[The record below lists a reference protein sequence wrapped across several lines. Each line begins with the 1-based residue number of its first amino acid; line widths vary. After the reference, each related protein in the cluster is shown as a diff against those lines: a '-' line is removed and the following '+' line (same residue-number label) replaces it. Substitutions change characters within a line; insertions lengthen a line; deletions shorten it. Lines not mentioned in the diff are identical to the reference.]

1 VLCASVA
8 LACAGLALGAWG
20 SLYAADD
27 VEYRGRRLVD
37 VLREFQD
44 RGLDVIFSSAV
55 VGKSLRVS
63 VEPAASEPRAMLE
76 EILLPLGLRAKDGP
90 AGSILI
96 VPSDSVTGTLR
107 GRILS
112 VAAGRP
118 VDGASVR
125 LLETGDS
132 ASSDGNGAF
141 EIVQI
146 PVGTYEMIVE
156 AIGFASATLTRV
168 RVTSDT
174 DTELTVELKAQPML
188 VTEVVVT
195 PNRHSVVRQ
204 EQASRHIVTGEE
216 AILAPTIG
224 GDISR
229 VIELLP
235 GVAAPDNSAAFN
247 VRGSVAQD
255 VSMVLDGLELYD
267 PFHLQS
273 FQSPFSLIDANVV
286 DRVDFFGGG
295 YTADL
300 GDRHGGFVEIST
312 LAPADSGRREIEIG
326 TQNSRLTY
334 RSPMS
339 GGSGAWMLS
348 ARAWYPEAIVD
359 TTELGAGENLDPRFG
374 DVYAKAAF
382 NVSPR
387 HRLSAH
393 GLVAYD
399 RLTFVEKGEDINETV
414 DALTRNNYAW
424 LRTMSAWTSNLTSE
438 TILSG
443 GRIERFRDGISAEDG
458 AIVVND
464 DRVVDFYGLRHDSIW
479 HVSDAHALKA
489 GAEVRWLGAKYRYS
503 NEVEDDPPSSRFTRL
518 DPDGTSVGVYVA
530 HRTRISSEFATELGA
545 RWDRQTYTD
554 DNQFSPRFNA
564 VWRPGE
570 RSELRL
576 ALGRYHQSQR
586 IHELH
591 VEDDETEFSPA
602 EIAEQTELS
611 IQHGFRSGVRV
622 RFDVY
627 YRELSDLRVRYE
639 NLFEPIELFPETTE
653 DRVPVEPE
661 EARLQGVELLVRGDV
676 QKPFFWWVSY
686 ALSSAEDVIDG
697 KDVPR
702 SWDQTHAGR
711 ILVGFRRDERWSV
724 SLSGSLHRGWPTT
737 PVLVESKTL
746 PDGSIEYEAVP
757 GERNTDRFSTYSRL
771 DFKARRSV
779 QLSRGRLW
787 LTLEVVNLMDRDN
800 PCCLDEVFFDPQPDG
815 TVDARRKFD
824 YWRGITP
831 SFSILWEF

>member
-1 VLCASVA
+1 L
-8 LACAGLALGAWG
+8 LH
-20 SLYAADD
+20 AADE

-44 RGLDVIFSSAV
+44 QGLDVIFSSAV
-55 VGKSLRVS
+55 VAKGLRVS

-96 VPSDSVTGTLR
+96 VPSPAAV
-107 GRILS
+107 GRLKGRVLS
-112 VAAGRP
+112 VAGGRP
-118 VDGASVR
+118 VVGAAVR

-132 ASSDGNGAF
+132 VLSDSDGSF
-141 EIVQI
+141 EIERV
-146 PVGTYEMIVE
+146 PLGTYEMTVE
-156 AIGFASATLTRV
+156 AIGFSTATLTRV
-168 RVTSDT
+168 RIASET
-174 DTELTVELKAQPML
+174 DTELTIELKAQPML

-216 AILAPTIG
+216 AILAPSIG
-224 GDISR
+224 DDISSI
-229 VIELLP
+229 VELLP
-235 GVAAPDNSAAFN
+235 GVAAADSSAAFN

-286 DRVDFFGGG
+286 DRIDFFGGG

-312 LAPADSGRREIEIG
+312 LAPADSGRREIELG
-326 TQNSRLTY
+326 TQNSRVTY

-339 GGSGAWMLS
+339 AGSGAWMLS
-348 ARAWYPEAIVD
+348 TRAWYPEAVVD

-387 HRLSAH
+387 HRLSVH
-393 GLVAYD
+393 GLFAYD
-399 RLTFVEKGEDINETV
+399 RLTFVETGEEVNESV
-414 DALTRNNYAW
+414 DTLTRNGYAW
-424 LRTMSAWTSNLTSE
+424 LRALSAWTPNLTSE
-438 TILSG
+438 TIVSG
-443 GRIERFRDGISAEDG
+443 GRIERQRDGVSSEDG
-458 AIVVND
+458 AIIVDD
-464 DRVVDFYGLRHDSIW
+464 DRVVDFYGMRHDSIW
-479 HVSDAHALKA
+479 QISNAHALKA
-489 GAEVRWLGAKYRYS
+489 GAEVRWLGAEYRYS
-503 NEVEDDPPSSRFTRL
+503 NEFEEDPDESTFTRL
-518 DPDGTSVGVYVA
+518 DPDGTSLGVYVA
-530 HRTRISSEFATELGA
+530 HRTRITPELATELGA

-576 ALGRYHQSQR
+576 ALGRFHQSQR

-591 VEDDETEFSPA
+591 VEDGETEFSPA
-602 EIAEQTELS
+602 EIAEQAELS
-611 IQHGFRSGVRV
+611 IRHGFRSGIRT
-622 RFDVY
+622 RFDLY
-627 YRELSDLRVRYE
+627 YRELSDLRTRYE

-653 DRVPVEPE
+653 DRVRIEPE
-661 EARLQGVELLVRGDV
+661 EARLQGVELLVRGDA
-676 QKPFFWWVSY
+676 QKPLFWWVSY
-686 ALSSAEDVIDG
+686 TLSSAEDVIDG
-697 KDVPR
+697 EDVPR

-711 ILVGFRRDERWSV
+711 VLVGYRRDDRWSL

-737 PVLVESKTL
+737 PVLVESETL

-771 DFKARRSV
+771 DFKARRSIPI
-779 QLSRGRLW
+779 SRGNLW
-787 LTLEVVNLMDRDN
+787 LTLEIVNLTDRDN
-800 PCCLDEVFFDPQPDG
+800 PCCLNEVFFDPQPDG
-815 TVDARRKFD
+815 TVDARRDFD
-824 YWRGITP
+824 YWLGITP
-831 SFSILWEF
+831 SFSVLWEF